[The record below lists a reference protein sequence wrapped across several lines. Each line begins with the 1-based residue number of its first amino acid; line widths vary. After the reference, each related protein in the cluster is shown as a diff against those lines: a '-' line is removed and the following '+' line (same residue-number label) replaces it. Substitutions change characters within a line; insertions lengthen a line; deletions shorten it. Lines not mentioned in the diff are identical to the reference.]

1 VVLKLLITHQIV
13 ILMDTQRKVK
23 ERKIDS
29 QTKLALLEAWIKAEE
44 QIIEKLVEIVHFVL
58 GELDGIYSQNEN
70 LLPFNVND
78 RELLFELLGKYMSMC
93 ANMSEQ
99 LTAIQIGNAI
109 LDT

>member
-1 VVLKLLITHQIV
+1 M

-23 ERKIDS
+23 ERRMDA
-29 QTKLALLEAWIKAEE
+29 QTKVALLSAWIKAEE
-44 QIIEKLVEIVHFVL
+44 QIIEKVVEIVHFIL

-78 RELLFELLGKYMSMC
+78 RELLFELIGKYMTMC
-93 ANMSEQ
+93 ADMSEK

>member
-1 VVLKLLITHQIV
+1 
-13 ILMDTQRKVK
+13 MDA
-23 ERKIDS
+23 
-29 QTKLALLEAWIKAEE
+29 QTKVALLSAWIKAEE
-44 QIIEKLVEIVHFVL
+44 QIIEKVVEIVHFIL

-78 RELLFELLGKYMSMC
+78 RELLFELIGKYMTMC
-93 ANMSEQ
+93 ADMSEK